1 MTAAGLTTPAVVD
14 ELVEIDVERP
24 SLYRMYSYWYYGGKD
39 HYEIDRDTCHALAQ
53 HAPGW
58 ELAVRASRAWL
69 RHRVCDLAA
78 RGIDQFLVL
87 DAGFPVLGEIAVHEL
102 AAQHLGERPSRVVYA
117 DPDPLASLH
126 NRAELADNVYVHA
139 VQADLADPAALLDR
153 ARAAGSLVNWS
164 QPVAV
169 LLPDY
174 SLSHVP
180 DDPGPAEIVRR
191 YRELL
196 APRSWVVASHYAD
209 PGRRSPAHETASVLQ
224 QQFTTWLGSGR
235 FRTPAEIAACFD
247 GLELRDPGVAD
258 LTAWP
263 PPLTT
268 ATPLPVEAGLFLCGV
283 GRIPDPTQRHGH
295 NGGTR

>member
-1 MTAAGLTTPAVVD
+1 MTAAGLADPDAEPLGTDAG
-14 ELVEIDVERP
+14 RP
-24 SLYRMYSYWYYGGKD
+24 SLCRMYSYWYYGGKD
-39 HYEIDRDTCHALAQ
+39 HYEIDRDTCHTLAQ

-78 RGIDQFLVL
+78 RGIGQFLVL

-102 AAQHLGERPSRVVYA
+102 AAQNLSERPARVVYA

-126 NRAELADNVYVHA
+126 NHAELADNVYVHA
-139 VQADLADPAALLDR
+139 VQADLADPAAVLDR
-153 ARAAGSLVNWS
+153 SRAAGSPLDWS
-164 QPVAV
+164 KPVAV
-169 LLPDY
+169 LLPD

-196 APRSWVVASHYAD
+196 APGSWIAASHYTD

-235 FRTPAEIAACFD
+235 FRAPAEIAACFD
-247 GLELRDPGVAD
+247 GLELRDPGIAD

-263 PPLTT
+263 PPLTS
-268 ATPLPVEAGLFLCGV
+268 ATPLPAEAGLILCGL
-283 GRIPDPTQRHGH
+283 GRIPDPTQQHAH